1 MLYINDREVIA
12 KADGKVD
19 DELHFGEFG
28 TPIDFEDKLY
38 TEGVETFD
46 FQAGTHILSIPIS
59 NPTDYNVQYEI
70 HKGYEPI
77 GIATASYGQGT
88 DHYSGGCILYINTED
103 VTCKKQENQEYTE
116 FGTPKEEVKV
126 KVK

>member
-1 MLYINDREVIA
+1 MRQKYLWSYSICRYLIDEKLKAELYINDREVIA

-70 HKGYEPI
+70 HTNQLVLQLHHMDKEPTTI
-77 GIATASYGQGT
+77 V
-88 DHYSGGCILYINTED
+88 ED
-103 VTCKKQENQEYTE
+103 VFYTLIQ
-116 FGTPKEEVKV
+116 KM
-126 KVK
+126 